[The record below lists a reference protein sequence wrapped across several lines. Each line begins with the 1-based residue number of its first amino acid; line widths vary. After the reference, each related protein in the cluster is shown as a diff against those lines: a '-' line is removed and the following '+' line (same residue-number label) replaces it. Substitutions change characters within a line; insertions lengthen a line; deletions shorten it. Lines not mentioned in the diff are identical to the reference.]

1 MYVDVGGGGGGVDE
15 SKTKHTQL
23 IHLINKIAVY
33 SHVDKSCRERGG
45 GRKTS
50 MCVRETVPSERE
62 RERTQT
68 RKLNFTRI
76 VV

>member
-1 MYVDVGGGGGGVDE
+1 MNVYIWGVGVYE
-15 SKTKHTQL
+15 PKTKHTQL
-23 IHLINKIAVY
+23 MHLINKITVY

-45 GRKTS
+45 FRKNS
-50 MCVRETVPSERE
+50 MCVRGRLFPQRERE
-62 RERTQT
+62 REL